1 MKVLVGSGWLGPM
14 AVFLPDGTHAEVPSA
29 EDMIAP
35 LLAQVAARG
44 IHSTFEQH
52 AKVLA
57 AGPGYAGK
65 WRLEQ
70 MPDGISAPQ
79 ALHYARYRSAGEIFS
94 GKPADKG

>member
-1 MKVLVGSGWLGPM
+1 M
-14 AVFLPDGTHAEVPSA
+14 AVFLPDGTHAAAPAA
-29 EDMIAP
+29 EAMVEP

-44 IHSTFEQH
+44 IHATFEQH

-65 WRLEQ
+65 WSLLEV
-70 MPDGISAPQ
+70 PDGISAPQ
-79 ALHYARYRSAGEIFS
+79 ALHYARYRQAGEIFS